1 MGSYANY
8 VGNQIQNAPVCC
20 ELPGFGHIVL
30 KPNSCAF
37 YPSVVMQQECL
48 IGSSGEISDNIPN
61 KKLSLE
67 RIAENAQIGV
77 DEA

>member
-1 MGSYANY
+1 
-8 VGNQIQNAPVCC
+8 
-20 ELPGFGHIVL
+20 
-30 KPNSCAF
+30 
-37 YPSVVMQQECL
+37 MQQECL
-48 IGSSGEISDNIPN
+48 IGSSGEITDNIPN